1 MDKKKY
7 IDVLTEQASKHS
19 RPQEM
24 ALSDFCDYLIEFF
37 SVDAFKAGTAEYSQH
52 ILSCTR
58 KNPDFAGLTFLLLD
72 DVATAMKRGEW
83 LDVFGILYEEM
94 YLSRGKAS
102 KTGQFF
108 TPQSISDLM
117 AQISTLGAG
126 DHGKVNDCAAG
137 SGRLLLAH
145 YMEKSKT
152 DHLAGRRYEYVAQDS
167 DPIACKM
174 CALNFMVHGMY
185 GRVECRDTLRM
196 SEPTVVYYINEVKY
210 PFNTPYYSVRTVVPA
225 KAASIIGQEKN
236 D

>member
-37 SVDAFKAGTAEYSQH
+37 SIDAFKAGTDEYIQH
-52 ILSCTR
+52 VLSCTR
-58 KNPDFAGLTFLLLD
+58 KNPDFAELAFLWLD
-72 DVATAMKRGEW
+72 DVATAMERGEW
-83 LDVFGILYEEM
+83 LDLFGILYEEM

-108 TPQSISDLM
+108 TPPSVSDLM
-117 AQISTLGAG
+117 AQIGTQKAE

-145 YMEKSKT
+145 YMEKSKLG
-152 DHLAGRRYEYVAQDS
+152 HSAGRRFEYVAQDS

-196 SEPTVVYYINEVKY
+196 TEPTVVYVVNEVKY
-210 PFNTPYYSVRTVVPA
+210 PFNTPYYSVRKILA
-225 KAASIIGQEKN
+225 EN
-236 D
+236 RE

>member
-7 IDVLTEQASKHS
+7 IDVLTEQADKHS
-19 RPQEM
+19 RPQEL

-37 SVDAFKAGTAEYSQH
+37 SIDAFKAGTVEYSQH
-52 ILSCTR
+52 ILNCTEQ
-58 KNPDFAGLTFLLLD
+58 NPDFAVLALQWLG
-72 DVATAMKRGEW
+72 DVATAMNRGEW
-83 LDVFGILYEEM
+83 LDVFGILYEEL

-117 AQISTLGAG
+117 ARISTLGAG

-145 YMEKSKT
+145 YMEKSKL
-152 DHLAGRRYEYVAQDS
+152 DHSAGRRFEYVAQDS

-174 CALNFMVHGMY
+174 CALNLMAHGMY

-196 SEPTVVYYINEVKY
+196 NEPTVVYVINEVKY
-210 PFNTPYYSVRTVVPA
+210 PFNTPYYSVRMILA
-225 KAASIIGQEKN
+225 KNQK
-236 D
+236 